1 MPTLP
6 RRRTVPRAVLAA
18 LPLGLV
24 LGVAAACGSQT
35 PAQSPPPENT
45 APPARTGI
53 PLIAAHGGGIFEIT
67 RDGRDVRQLSK
78 TPAQQPR
85 WVVPG
90 RRLVFLTTD
99 AAELRSL
106 DLGVGR
112 EQLVA
117 RVRTRLD
124 CPSGS
129 VAVGTPDPGVT
140 LSLHDDDDFV
150 VQSGRACIRLMDRNA
165 NMADFILDVR
175 VDLATGRA
183 EEFIPIARD
192 TCKVARRE
200 APPCEPA
207 PRRGGGEI
215 RLPERAGPP
224 DFFAGAAS
232 PSGRWVLLHGNN
244 QQGDYIYHQVVLYE
258 IATRRTFPIFVRDAG
273 DRPWPA
279 PVPADQLAV
288 PDALGDSV
296 IAETPVY
303 WLPGSDDRLVVDG
316 YLIVPGV
323 RIELVGDL
331 APPP

>member
-1 MPTLP
+1 MLA
-6 RRRTVPRAVLAA
+6 RRRTVHHAA
-18 LPLGLV
+18 LVTLALAPALTA
-24 LGVAAACGSQT
+24 AAACGSRA
-35 PAQSPPPENT
+35 PAQQPPPSNT
-45 APPARTGI
+45 ASPARAGI
-53 PLIAAHGGGIFEIT
+53 PLIAANRAGVFEVT

-78 TPAQQPR
+78 TSAQQPR

-90 RRLVFLTTD
+90 RRLVFLTED

-106 DLGVGR
+106 DL
-112 EQLVA
+112 ETAKEKTVA

-129 VAVGTPDPGVT
+129 VPAGTPDPGVS
-140 LSLHDDDDFV
+140 LRLHDDDDFV
-150 VQSGRACIRLMDRNA
+150 VGQGRACLRLMDRNA

-183 EEFIPIARD
+183 EEFIPTARD
-192 TCKVARRE
+192 NCKVARRE
-200 APPCEPA
+200 APPCERPL
-207 PRRGGGEI
+207 RRGTDKVPPSEH
-215 RLPERAGPP
+215 AGPP
-224 DFFAGAAS
+224 DFFANEVS

-244 QQGDYIYHQVVLYE
+244 EQGDYIYHQVVLYE

-279 PVPADQLAV
+279 PVPADQLTV

-296 IAETPVY
+296 IAETPIY
-303 WLPGSDDRLVVDG
+303 WLPGPDDRLVVDG

-323 RIELVGDL
+323 RIAFVGDL